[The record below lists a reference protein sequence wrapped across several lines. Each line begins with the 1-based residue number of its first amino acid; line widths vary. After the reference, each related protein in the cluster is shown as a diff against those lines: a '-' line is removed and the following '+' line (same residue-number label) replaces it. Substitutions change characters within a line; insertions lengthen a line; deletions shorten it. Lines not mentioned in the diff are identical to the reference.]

1 VLGENYEIESLY
13 ASSVVMATVLF
24 IALDR
29 LSLIYRYRILALEP
43 LLVLIGAIFVVAALK
58 IYIKA
63 KLKVIL
69 YSDSCDSLITDGI
82 YSKTRNP
89 QYSSILFLS
98 AGLILINSNM
108 LLFLL
113 IPLYYV
119 FLSLVIIFAEERALE
134 KAFNNEW
141 IEYKNSVN
149 RLIPIRAFRA

>member
-1 VLGENYEIESLY
+1 MSGENYEIESLY
-13 ASSVVMATVLF
+13 ASFVVMATVLF

-69 YSDSCDSLITDGI
+69 YSDSGDFLITDGI

-119 FLSLVIIFAEERALE
+119 FLSLVIIFAEERALD
-134 KAFNNEW
+134 KAFNTEW

>member
-1 VLGENYEIESLY
+1 MLGENYEIESLY

-29 LSLIYRYRILALEP
+29 LSLIYRYRILALDP
-43 LLVLIGAIFVVAALK
+43 LLVLTGSIFVVAALK
-58 IYIKA
+58 IYVKA

-69 YSDSCDSLITDGI
+69 YSDSSDFLITDGI

-98 AGLILINSNM
+98 AGLILINSNI

-119 FLSLVIIFAEERALE
+119 FLSLVIIFAEERGLE